1 MKFFHF
7 IFLQN
12 EELTEKVAI
21 KDEYISTLKL
31 KIENL
36 EKLHQ
41 QDEWKLS
48 QADDNLEMV
57 ERKASDMERKAVGRF
72 LE

>member
-48 QADDNLEMV
+48 QSDDNLEMV

-72 LE
+72 LK